1 MNVNETIV
9 FKKVKMREGG
19 FMKRYICNVCGY
31 IYDPKLGD
39 PEHGIKPG
47 TEFKDLPDSWTCP
60 ECGVGKD
67 EFSPE

>member
-1 MNVNETIV
+1 MTRGV
-9 FKKVKMREGG
+9 
-19 FMKRYICNVCGY
+19 MKRYICNVCGY
-31 IYDPKLGD
+31 VYDPKLGD